1 MLLNVVQQLS
11 ITTKRKSINSST
23 GSVSTQSNKKK
34 AHVEDAENTK
44 EISEPLSALVVLSF
58 AAVSKVKM
66 FLQYM
71 SHIDNQQFHRSLTQ
85 EPDISILQEPQH

>member
-44 EISEPLSALVVLSF
+44 EISEPLSALNVLSST
-58 AAVSKVKM
+58 AASKVKM
-66 FLQYM
+66 FL
-71 SHIDNQQFHRSLTQ
+71 
-85 EPDISILQEPQH
+85 